1 MAQQSQILLAEQD
14 EENFVCLLE
23 DNARRLGAQPALLW
37 DGGELSW
44 AELNQRAS
52 GFAHFLAGQ
61 GVGPGDRIATLIP
74 NRWSFAVALL
84 GILKLGATAATLHPT
99 LRPEELAEVLA
110 DLQPRLLVDDVTA
123 DPSTRAPA
131 LAGGSCSGFRPTNFP
146 VRLHRGICN
155 TARLTSSP
163 ALIVYTSGSTGRPK
177 GSVFSH
183 SAFTFANRAWGG
195 PVMGIKPDD
204 VVLGVLPFAHNYGM
218 NAGLLAPLLYGAR
231 VVIIEHFTPEGVLE
245 TIQKH
250 GVTVLPGVATM
261 FRRLLNSPAL
271 ASADLS
277 SLRLAVS
284 GAAPC
289 PWELCEEWRKKTG
302 TRILRGY
309 GMTEVPRPI
318 SYFADDPNE
327 LPDAIGRAI
336 PDARVQVVDDEGRPL
351 ACGEVGELWINCPG
365 ATSGY
370 LNAVEETRAVFRD
383 GWFRTGDLASI
394 SPRGFVQIMGRKRER
409 ILRGGYSVFPQ
420 EIERV
425 LLSHP
430 AIAEAAVVGVPS
442 PDLNEEVAAFVT
454 LKPGANASAEEL
466 LDYCQGHLA
475 HFKFPRYVTILEDL
489 PKGASGKVVKAE
501 LLNGR
506 CLRKPQGDPK
516 KAAQMMLRTEPSS
529 RTQSG
534 PDRIS
539 PLGRQ

>member
-1 MAQQSQILLAEQD
+1 MTQQSQILLAEQG

-23 DNARRLGAQPALLW
+23 DNAGRLAAKPALLW

-44 AELNQRAS
+44 AELDQRAA

-61 GVGPGDRIATLIP
+61 GVGPGDKIATLIA
-74 NRWSFAVALL
+74 NRWTFAVALL

-110 DLQPRLLVDDVTA
+110 DLRPRLLVDDVTA

-131 LAGGSCSGFRPTNFP
+131 LAGGSCSEFRATGVP
-146 VRLHRGICN
+146 VGLHKGIWN
-155 TARLTSSP
+155 TACLTSVP

-183 SAFTFANRAWGG
+183 AAFTFANRAWGG

-204 VVLGVLPFAHNYGM
+204 VVLGVLPYAHNYGM
-218 NAGLLAPLLYGAR
+218 NAGLLAPLLFGAR
-231 VVIIEHFTPEGVLE
+231 VFIVEHFTPEAVLE
-245 TIQKH
+245 IIEKH
-250 GVTVLPGVATM
+250 RVTVFPGVATM
-261 FRRLLNSPAL
+261 FRRLLNSPAF

-289 PWELCEEWRKKTG
+289 PWELCEEWREKTG

-318 SYFADDPNE
+318 SYFADDSNDV
-327 LPDAIGRAI
+327 PDAIGRAI
-336 PDARVQVVDDEGRPL
+336 PDAQVQVVDDEGRPL

-370 LNAVEETRAVFRD
+370 LNALEETRAVLSD
-383 GWFRTGDLASI
+383 GWFKTGDLASI
-394 SPRGFVQIMGRKRER
+394 SPGGYVQIMGRKRER
-409 ILRGGYSVFPQ
+409 ILRGGYSIFPQ

-454 LKPGANASAEEL
+454 LKPGASASPEEL
-466 LDYCQGHLA
+466 LGFCQGHLA
-475 HFKFPRYVTILEDL
+475 HFKFPRYVIFLEEL
-489 PKGASGKVVKAE
+489 PKGATGKVVKAE
-501 LLNGR
+501 LLKR
-506 CLRKPQGDPK
+506 PCLRKPQGGG
-516 KAAQMMLRTEPSS
+516 S
-529 RTQSG
+529 
-534 PDRIS
+534 
-539 PLGRQ
+539 